1 MEDGHADDGLSQGND
16 GCALADSVLL
26 LLSALSASCS
36 FSLFQL
42 IDYFLVFALATGV
55 IQFLYMLLVGQFPFN
70 SFLAGFL
77 AAVGFFVFT
86 GQWNL
91 P

>member
-1 MEDGHADDGLSQGND
+1 
-16 GCALADSVLL
+16 
-26 LLSALSASCS
+26 
-36 FSLFQL
+36 
-42 IDYFLVFALATGV
+42 VFALATGV

-86 GQWNL
+86 GQWDL